1 MRLKYFLLLFCFLIP
16 LNNVLSIDFDVDYAS
31 FRGEDGQVILEVYL
45 MMPRSTF
52 RFIPYEDKFIS
63 NALIRAAL
71 AQNDT
76 VVVMDEW
83 QIRDVLADTLQDVSY
98 QKIPEISILSV
109 DPGIYTLLVLVADL
123 VSGEKEKLEEEIVLE
138 QYHTGQIQIS
148 GIEICSKMQKTDQE
162 NKFSRYFGYD
172 MFPNA
177 SSMFGSRNPV
187 LYSFCEIYNLEYS
200 EGNKG
205 NKDDANTYNV
215 RYSIN
220 DLNGNEVKAS
230 GWKTKSKP
238 GESAVELNS
247 MNITDVKSGI
257 YDLKIDAVDNRT
269 GDTAAVEKRIYIVKE
284 AEVSTVS
291 QLLLSEY
298 ARMTEEELDKIFGP
312 LRYIATESEQ
322 RKYRESGVA
331 GKVELLA
338 HFWDKRDPILST
350 AINESKEEFEQ
361 RLAYVNENYSTSQVR
376 GWKTDMGR
384 VIIVYGFPS
393 EIERYPSS
401 LEKKPYQIWHYYDIE
416 GGIDFVFVDKTGFGL
431 MELVHST
438 SRNELQDYNWQRWIE
453 PTRGSMPYE
462 Y

>member
-1 MRLKYFLLLFCFLIP
+1 MKLKYFLLLFCFLIP
-16 LNNVLSIDFDVDYAS
+16 LNSVLPIDFDVDYAS
-31 FRGEDGQVILEVYL
+31 FRGTDGQVILEVYL

-52 RFIPYEDKFIS
+52 KFIPYEDKFAS
-63 NALIRAAL
+63 SALLRVAL

-83 QIRDVLADTLQDVSY
+83 QIRDILADTLQDISY
-98 QKIPEISILSV
+98 QRIPEISILNV
-109 DPGIYTLLVLVADL
+109 DPGRYTLIVFIADL
-123 VSGEKEKLEEEIVLE
+123 VSGEKEKWEEEIVLE
-138 QYHTGQIQIS
+138 KFHTEQLQIS
-148 GIEICSKMQKTDQE
+148 GIEICSRMQKTEQE

-187 LYSFCEIYNLEYS
+187 LYSFCEIYNLAYD
-200 EGNKG
+200 EGSIG
-205 NKDDANTYNV
+205 GYNV
-215 RYSIN
+215 HYSIN
-220 DLNGNEVKAS
+220 DLNNNQIKDL
-230 GWKTKSKP
+230 GWKTKNKP

-247 MNITDVKSGI
+247 INITDVKSGI
-257 YDLKIDAVDNRT
+257 YNLKIDVVDNET
-269 GDTAAVEKRIYIVKE
+269 SDTTTAKKRIYIVKE
-284 AEVSTVS
+284 GEISDVS

-298 ARMTEEELDKIFGP
+298 AGMTEKELDEIFGP
-312 LRYIATESEQ
+312 LRYIATEPEE
-322 RKYRESGVA
+322 RRYRESGVD
-331 GKVELLA
+331 GKVQLLV
-338 HFWDKRDPILST
+338 HFWDGRDPNPST
-350 AINESKEEFEQ
+350 AINEAKEEFEQ

-438 SRNELQDYNWQRWIE
+438 SRNELQDYDWQRWIE
-453 PTRGSMPYE
+453 PTGSSMPYE